1 MKNIFS
7 ITLLILVLVSCTNK
21 QLNNENVVVDT
32 TVESVVEEEF
42 SKTGFAVKE
51 RSEIF
56 TYSFSETDKYFFLNL
71 LNTR

>member
-21 QLNNENVVVDT
+21 QSNKENVVVDT

-42 SKTGFAVKE
+42 PKSGFAVKE
-51 RSEIF
+51 ESEIF
-56 TYSFSETDKYFFLNL
+56 QSPNSKEKY
-71 LNTR
+71 